1 MAQKLAELYSPEL
14 IKKLALAIGQLHPF
28 DAEGFYQKIFAMDW
42 PNKGLKQRI
51 QHVAVCLHAFL
62 PADYAHSLQILTAV
76 APPFKN
82 FNYLF
87 FCDFVERYGLDDF
100 EASMQAL
107 AVFTQYASA
116 EFAIRA
122 FIRLDEARTMQQ
134 LFQWSQSDN
143 HHLRRLSSEACRPRL
158 PWASQLQRFRRN
170 PQPILPILT
179 QLKNDPS
186 RYVQKSVANN
196 LNDIS
201 KDHLQW
207 VVDLAQQWHGQTP
220 ITDWIVRHACR
231 TLLKQAEPQTRAL
244 LGFSI

>member
-1 MAQKLAELYSPEL
+1 
-14 IKKLALAIGQLHPF
+14 
-28 DAEGFYQKIFAMDW
+28 
-42 PNKGLKQRI
+42 
-51 QHVAVCLHAFL
+51 
-62 PADYAHSLQILTAV
+62 
-76 APPFKN
+76 
-82 FNYLF
+82 
-87 FCDFVERYGLDDF
+87 
-100 EASMQAL
+100 
-107 AVFTQYASA
+107 
-116 EFAIRA
+116 
-122 FIRLDEARTMQQ
+122 
-134 LFQWSQSDN
+134 
-143 HHLRRLSSEACRPRL
+143 L